1 MEEGKQWLSIFK
13 DLSGQYHFLEK
24 QKRSVHSMADFRY
37 DMKDTIE
44 KYNKYKNQYPD
55 SRQIRK
61 IDEIIR
67 DIMGLPPNNRLYRN
81 FTRNRVGARKPN
93 NSRIYENFGGGRR
106 RTKRSRT

>member
-1 MEEGKQWLSIFK
+1 MSEASQLLRIFK
-13 DLSGQYHFLEK
+13 DLSAQYHFLEK
-24 QKRSVHSMADFRY
+24 QKRSVHSIADFKY
-37 DMKDTIE
+37 DLRDIINTYKEYKKEHPD
-44 KYNKYKNQYPD
+44 NKYI
-55 SRQIRK
+55 SE